1 MSKPIGFLAERRLMW
16 QAFRKDFFH
25 TGSVIPSSRYLG
37 RELAASLRGN
47 RRPARILE
55 IGAGTGPVTAQ
66 ILPYLIEGDHLDV
79 VEINSDFIP
88 VLQKRFSQ
96 AISPPNHG
104 GDGRGSGVEA
114 TLPQAPQQPIQPWTM
129 RLLHAPVQQV
139 PGEGVY
145 QHLISG
151 LPFNNFPIKL
161 VREIWD
167 SIHRLAAPGA
177 TFSFFEYV
185 AVRELKMPFTKGSER
200 KRLHLVGRH
209 LAREIKRYQTHA
221 RKVFLNV
228 PPAVVHHLQL
238 EPGAKGN

>member
-1 MSKPIGFLAERRLMW
+1 RRGNVLEPKG
-16 QAFRKDFFH
+16 AAVEPRGAGEH
-25 TGSVIPSSRYLG
+25 LLG
-37 RELAASLRGN
+37 AVQQLHRELL
-47 RRPARILE
+47 LV
-55 IGAGTGPVTAQ
+55 GAGQGGGGLHVVHLHAGQ
-66 ILPYLIEGDHLDV
+66 DAALREGDHLDV